1 MGPIALQ
8 RRHSAE
14 IYSPNR
20 QQLHSAFSQLH
31 LPSNFVIPHRSPQ
44 EQKKKFVKSQCIA
57 HADDENVHSRCPL
70 PPAAFCKQ
78 SGLGWNPDLTWR
90 NEASLAER
98 RPLGTRSSIS
108 ARRPKSDQRK
118 KHFPTEKNATAAES
132 TAQSISCEALVA
144 RRRRD
149 AYSDRLSPRA
159 RSGKPVAADP
169 KSSRDHESSF
179 FPPSAYLAPIH
190 KRTGWNTQA
199 YCPLKIAL
207 LKTFQKISQSGSP
220 SLGMNRVLAITT
232 LCPWT
237 QSTSDAH
244 PCIQLT
250 PFTRLS

>member
-1 MGPIALQ
+1 M
-8 RRHSAE
+8 RHLSLRGGRWAPDLP
-14 IYSPNR
+14 SVRDAPN
-20 QQLHSAFSQLH
+20 LTKGKNTSQL
-31 LPSNFVIPHRSPQ
+31 R
-44 EQKKKFVKSQCIA
+44 
-57 HADDENVHSRCPL
+57 RMPL
-70 PPAAFCKQ
+70 P
-78 SGLGWNPDLTWR
+78 LNPLH
-90 NEASLAER
+90 N
-98 RPLGTRSSIS
+98 RS
-108 ARRPKSDQRK
+108 RVRHLLP
-118 KHFPTEKNATAAES
+118 
-132 TAQSISCEALVA
+132 
-144 RRRRD
+144 D
-149 AYSDRLSPRA
+149 AVGMQSDRLSPCP

-244 PCIQLT
+244 PCIQLR